1 MQVILAIICFFLFAP
16 VITAVSQHEDEKN
29 REYKKRRQ
37 TERML
42 RETMEQVRK
51 NGGYY

>member
-1 MQVILAIICFFLFAP
+1 MQVILAIICFFLFLP
-16 VITAVSQHEDEKN
+16 VIAGVSRHEDEVNKK
-29 REYKKRRQ
+29 YKERRQ

-51 NGGYY
+51 GGHY

>member
-1 MQVILAIICFFLFAP
+1 MQVILAIIVFILFTP

-42 RETMEQVRK
+42 RETMESVRK
-51 NGGYY
+51 GGYY

>member
-1 MQVILAIICFFLFAP
+1 MNIIMLLACLLILPSLFAS
-16 VITAVSQHEDEKN
+16 TGEKQRKYN
-29 REYKKRRQ
+29 ERRQ

-51 NGGYY
+51 GGHY

>member
-1 MQVILAIICFFLFAP
+1 MSIIIMLACILILPSLFGS
-16 VITAVSQHEDEKN
+16 TGEKHRQYN
-29 REYKKRRQ
+29 QRRQ

-51 NGGYY
+51 GGHY